1 MKEYSRRIYS
11 VLDLFGDLGGFAE
24 AMVILGSV
32 FVTSIASRMF
42 LASLIRDIYHVR
54 VDTNKTDIDLLRSK
68 LSGNS
73 KRFQEDVGN
82 PEDDESASVF
92 RSHQGSSWHNE
103 SRLGSDAGIQ
113 KDAPNLFSPKNNTGI
128 ELGDL

>member
-1 MKEYSRRIYS
+1 MIEEEFLSLGLVSEMYIKAINPTAYFQADFRLVNRVKEYSRRIYS

-73 KRFQEDVGN
+73 KRF
-82 PEDDESASVF
+82 
-92 RSHQGSSWHNE
+92 
-103 SRLGSDAGIQ
+103 
-113 KDAPNLFSPKNNTGI
+113 
-128 ELGDL
+128 